1 MRFSL
6 SPLPVILAVALAARI
21 TVALAFPNIMAA
33 DEVFQFLEQA
43 HRLVYGGGLVP
54 WEFQIGLRSW
64 AIPLLLVPPMALGRL
79 LSPDPAFGLALIRV
93 LLCAASLSIVYC
105 AVRWGERLYGAR
117 GGWVAGGFVALWP
130 DLWLMAPHVLE
141 ESLAAYVLVPAVYLI
156 DWPRGGLR
164 RDENAR
170 RIMLAGL
177 LLGVVFVLRLQLA
190 PAVAVAGLLLCGG
203 NFRRWRLALP
213 AAALPV
219 LAAGLLDW
227 ATWGQP
233 FRSFWLNLYVN
244 MFLHVAAQVFGN
256 DATSFL
262 PLALIFDWLWTLPFL
277 LFLLWRGGRRLPVP
291 AIIGAV
297 ILLTHL
303 SIAHKEFR
311 FIFPALALL
320 VPVAGVGLAELC
332 AHPGLRR
339 RAPLYALWLAGALLS
354 PLTAMLLE
362 YQTNAYTL
370 FHTLARQQP
379 CLVSLQNW
387 DKSFVPLPTLFTA
400 RTRFTDRAVQAN
412 GMEADA
418 IIGSLGTITP
428 PPGFTLQGC
437 VRGSWIPFKNPP
449 NPQTCVWTRP
459 AAPACAAGPVV
470 PFQIV
475 FPEAAKRFI
484 VRKQAVLF

>member
-1 MRFSL
+1 MKSISL
-6 SPLPVILAVALAARI
+6 RPLPVILAVALGLR
-21 TVALAFPNIMAA
+21 VALALAVPNIMAA

-64 AIPLLLVPPMALGRL
+64 LIPLLLTPPMVLGRA

-93 LLCAASLSIVYC
+93 LLCVASLSIVYC

-117 GGWVAGGFVALWP
+117 GGWVAGGLAALWP

-156 DWPRGGLR
+156 DWPR

-170 RIMLAGL
+170 RIVLAGL
-177 LLGVVFVLRLQLA
+177 LLGVAFVLRLQLA
-190 PAVAVAGLLLCGG
+190 PAIAVAGLFLCGG
-203 NFRRWRLALP
+203 NLRRWRLALP

-227 ATWGQP
+227 LTWGQP

-244 MFLHVAAQVFGN
+244 IFLHVAKDVFGN

-262 PLALIFDWLWTLPFL
+262 PAALIFDWLWTLPFL
-277 LFLLWRGGRRLPVP
+277 LLLLWRGGQRLPVP
-291 AIIGAV
+291 TITGAV

-320 VPVAGVGLAELC
+320 LPVAGVGLAELMARPD
-332 AHPGLRR
+332 AHR
-339 RAPLYALWLAGALLS
+339 RAPLYALWLAGPFLS
-354 PLTAMLLE
+354 PLAALLLE
-362 YQTNAYTL
+362 YQTNAYAL
-370 FHTLARQQP
+370 FHTLARERP

-387 DKSFVPLPTLFTA
+387 DKSFVPLPILFTG
-400 RTRFTDRAVQAN
+400 RTRFTNRAWQA
-412 GMEADA
+412 GGLEADA
-418 IIGSLGTITP
+418 IIGSLGSITP
-428 PPGFTLQGC
+428 PSGFTLQTC
-437 VRGSWIPFKNPP
+437 VPGSWIPFRTPP
-449 NPQTCVWTRP
+449 HPRTCLWTRP
-459 AAPACAAGPVV
+459 IPATCAAGPVV
-470 PFQIV
+470 PFEIV
-475 FPEAAKRFI
+475 FPEAARRFI
-484 VRKQAVLF
+484 VRKKQAVLF

>member
-1 MRFSL
+1 MKSINLR
-6 SPLPVILAVALAARI
+6 PLPVILAVALTVRVV
-21 TVALAFPNIMAA
+21 VALAFPNVMAA

-54 WEFQIGLRSW
+54 WEFQIGLRNW
-64 AIPLLLVPPMALGRL
+64 AIPLLLAPPMALGRL

-93 LLCAASLSIVYC
+93 LLCVASLSIVVC
-105 AVRWGERLYGAR
+105 AERGGERLYGTR
-117 GGWVAGGFVALWP
+117 GGWIAGGFAALWP

-156 DWPRGGLR
+156 DWPRQ
-164 RDENAR
+164 DENAC
-170 RIMLAGL
+170 RIASAGF
-177 LLGVVFVLRLQLA
+177 LLGITFVLRLQLA
-190 PAVAVAGLLLCGG
+190 PAIAVAGLFLCGG
-203 NFRRWRLALP
+203 DLRRWRLALP

-227 ATWGQP
+227 FTWGQP

-244 MFLHVAAQVFGN
+244 LFLHVAKDVFGN

-277 LFLLWRGGRRLPVP
+277 LLLLWHGGRRSAVP
-291 AIIGAV
+291 AIIGAI

-320 VPVAGVGLAELC
+320 APVAGVGLAEL
-332 AHPGLRR
+332 AAAPGLGR
-339 RAPLYALWLAGALLS
+339 RALLYALWLAGAFLS

-362 YQTNAYTL
+362 YQTNAYGL
-370 FHTLARQQP
+370 FHQLARQRP
-379 CLVSLQNW
+379 CLVSLQSW
-387 DKSFVPLPTLFTA
+387 DKSFVPMPTLFTA
-400 RTRFTDRAVQAN
+400 RTRFTDRAFN
-412 GMEADA
+412 NNLEADA
-418 IIGSLGTITP
+418 IIGSLGIVVP
-428 PPGFTLQGC
+428 PSGFTLQRC
-437 VRGSWIPFKNPP
+437 VPGSWIPFKNPS

-459 AAPACAAGPVV
+459 IPATCPAGPVV

-475 FPEAAKRFI
+475 FPQAARPFVIRDRFD
-484 VRKQAVLF
+484 